1 MHYLKPLSTALF
13 SALMVAGA
21 HGQGQATLMAPQ
33 DIGAQWVGKKIVVSD
48 PKGNPL
54 EFQIRSD
61 GSAEVAGNNWSDKG
75 TWRLSADGYC
85 ATWKRI
91 RAGQERC
98 FTVQLAGTTV
108 TILNPDQSVSGVL
121 LRVSDQ

>member
-1 MHYLKPLSTALF
+1 MHYLKPLSTVLI
-13 SALMVAGA
+13 SALMVSGA
-21 HGQGQATLMAPQ
+21 YGQATLMAPQ
-33 DIGAQWVGKKIVVSD
+33 EISAQWVGKKILARD
-48 PKGNPL
+48 PKGNL
-54 EFQIRSD
+54 LDFKLISD
-61 GSAEVAGNNWSDKG
+61 GTAEVAGSSWSDKG
-75 TWRLSADGYC
+75 TWRLSGDGYC

-98 FTVQLAGTTV
+98 FTVQVAGTTV